1 MKYISIGAM
10 SEEEEKSLDPSE
22 MAEDGTLVIENF
34 PGAADMGMRLEA
46 RIVYSDGVASPWISS
61 KEPVS
66 GHPHPVLGENSNNHP
81 ENASSLAVTG
91 LSCRSQ

>member
-1 MKYISIGAM
+1 MKYISLGAM
-10 SEEEEKSLDPSE
+10 SEQEHRSLDPSE

-46 RIVYSDGVASPWISS
+46 RILYSDGVASPWISS

-66 GHPHPVLGENSNNHP
+66 DHVPPSHEEKHQKSPREPV
-81 ENASSLAVTG
+81 
-91 LSCRSQ
+91 

>member
-1 MKYISIGAM
+1 MKYISMGAM

-66 GHPHPVLGENSNNHP
+66 GHPQ
-81 ENASSLAVTG
+81 SSPCVGGKLQQ
-91 LSCRSQ
+91 SS

>member
-66 GHPHPVLGENSNNHP
+66 GHPQPVLGETP
-81 ENASSLAVTG
+81 TIILRMRAAWP
-91 LSCRSQ
+91 

>member
-66 GHPHPVLGENSNNHP
+66 DPPHPVLGENSNNHP
-81 ENASSLAVTG
+81 ETVSSLAVTG